1 MKTSIL
7 TFLTACAVL
16 ISAVPATAHEAPSEI
31 GGFKLGEDITE
42 YEDIEYA
49 NYLREVVIN
58 DWHGF
63 RKGIISYGTCAYPG
77 QIVKIRMKYEDS
89 SKKFYEE
96 LLAKLKQQYGKP
108 TEWNGDAYGIL
119 YVWKW
124 RFTDSENRRVN
135 LILQHNLGD
144 DSENIGNVIKLSLP
158 EREEEE
164 RLCFIEFCEINKTS
178 AEKAR
183 VQQRLEPNWDYMLPR

>member
-1 MKTSIL
+1 MKTLIL
-7 TFLTACAVL
+7 TFLAACTVL
-16 ISAVPATAHEAPSEI
+16 ISTLPATAVEAPSEI

-42 YEDIEYA
+42 YQEIEYA

-77 QIVKIRMKYEDS
+77 QIIKIRMKYEDS
-89 SKKFYEE
+89 SKDFYQEI
-96 LLAKLKQQYGKP
+96 LAKLKQKYGKP
-108 TEWNGDAYGIL
+108 TEWRGDAYGVL

-135 LILQHNLGD
+135 LILQHNLQYD
-144 DSENIGNVIKLSLP
+144 NENIGNLIKLSFP

-164 RLCFIEFCEINKTS
+164 RLCFVEFCKTNKS
-178 AEKAR
+178 SLDKALL
-183 VQQRLEPNWDYMLPR
+183 QQRMEPDWDYMLPR